1 MTNECLNQP
10 QPQDPTPRLQAG
22 GGVVTR
28 TTACDLFVHLLV
40 LNRGTTACDLRV
52 VCPSRGLILIE
63 FMTGS
68 IRPSTSRMGDYF
80 DFLTSCCD
88 LRRQ

>member
-10 QPQDPTPRLQAG
+10 QPQDPKPRLQAG

-40 LNRGTTACDLRV
+40 LNRGTTACDLFV
-52 VCPSRGLILIE
+52 HLILILNRRVRRWNV
-63 FMTGS
+63 TKS
-68 IRPSTSRMGDYF
+68 PP
-80 DFLTSCCD
+80 FLR
-88 LRRQ
+88 L